1 MKTTFSLL
9 FYLKRPKNYVDG
21 PMPIYLR
28 ITVNGKR
35 AETTSGRECPPANW
49 NSTTGRLRGTKEEV
63 RSFNAYLNNLQTQVY
78 EAHKILTESGHIITA
93 ESIKNKLLGKSE
105 KAKMLI
111 AVFKDHNKKVEA
123 LVGNEYA
130 VGTLDRYETSLRH
143 TQSFLEWKYQVAD
156 IDIKAIDHDFISN
169 YEFFLRSEKKCAN
182 NSAVKYIKNFKKIIR
197 ICLASGWLDKDP
209 FVNYK
214 SKVKQVDRIFLNS
227 EQIRKITEKTFDTER
242 LNQVR
247 DIFLF
252 CCFTGLAYADVK
264 KLKQSEIIKGID
276 GEIWIVTKRLKTN
289 TPTKVPLLPTAL
301 TILDKYSNDPACIV
315 KGIALPVS
323 TNQKMNAYL
332 KEIAGVCGINKELT
346 FHTARHTFATTV
358 TLSNGVPIETV
369 SKMLGHTNIK
379 TTQHYAKILDM
390 KVSKDMALLKEK
402 YQAGAF

>member
-9 FYLKRPKNYVDG
+9 FYLKRPKNYENG
-21 PMPIYLR
+21 PMPVYLR

-35 AETTSGRECPPANW
+35 AETTSGRECLPANW
-49 NSTTGRLRGTKEEV
+49 NGKSGRFRGTKEEIK
-63 RSFNAYLNNLQTQVY
+63 SFNAYLDNLQSQVY
-78 EAHKILTESGHIITA
+78 DAHKTLTEAGVLITA
-93 ESIKNKLLGKSE
+93 DLIKNKLLGKTE
-105 KAKMLI
+105 KSRTLI
-111 AVFKDHNKKVEA
+111 SVFKDHNKKVAA

-130 VGTLDRYETSLRH
+130 AGTLTRYETSLRH
-143 TQSFLEWKYQVAD
+143 TQSFMAWKYQVSD
-156 IDIKAIDHDFISN
+156 IDVKAVDHDFISN
-169 YEFFLRSEKKCAN
+169 YEFYLRSEKKCAN

-197 ICLASGWLDKDP
+197 ICLASGWLEKDP

-214 SKVKQVDRIFLNS
+214 AKVKQVDRIFLS
-227 EQIRKITEKTFDTER
+227 AEQIGQITEKTFDTVR

-252 CCFTGLAYADVK
+252 CCFTGLAYADVQ
-264 KLKQSEIIKGID
+264 KLTRSEIIRGAD
-276 GEIWIVTKRLKTN
+276 GEMWIVTKRLKTN
-289 TPTKVPLLPTAL
+289 TPTKVPLLPSAL
-301 TILDKYSNDPACIV
+301 TILEKYSNDPVCCI
-315 KGIALPVS
+315 KGKALPVS

-332 KEIAGVCGINKELT
+332 KEIAGVCGINKDLT

-402 YQAGAF
+402 YKAGAF